1 MIQAARR
8 LASVPASDRVGRA
21 QQPSGARLRA
31 ERKAPSERGVIA
43 QTRFALR
50 PRGRL
55 GFVVGLL
62 LGSFVPV
69 ATYVTTHDEIDFTL
83 ALYSQWAVLIA
94 LGGLLFSA
102 VTMYR
107 WGKQAF
113 HSTPKALGFVVLLEG
128 VMVTAHTHW
137 LALAA
142 LGVLSAINGVS
153 TACNLEKAP

>member
-1 MIQAARR
+1 MTQAARR
-8 LASVPASDRVGRA
+8 LASVPASDRVARSA
-21 QQPSGARLRA
+21 QPSSSRLRA
-31 ERKAPSERGVIA
+31 PRATPSERGVIA

-69 ATYVTTHDEIDFTL
+69 ATYVTTHSEIDL
-83 ALYSQWAVLIA
+83 AQALYLQPAVLIA

-107 WGKQAF
+107 WGIQAF
-113 HSTPKALGFVVLLEG
+113 HSKPKALGFVVLLEG
-128 VMVTAHTHW
+128 VMVTAHTHP

-142 LGVLSAINGVS
+142 LVLLSAINGVS